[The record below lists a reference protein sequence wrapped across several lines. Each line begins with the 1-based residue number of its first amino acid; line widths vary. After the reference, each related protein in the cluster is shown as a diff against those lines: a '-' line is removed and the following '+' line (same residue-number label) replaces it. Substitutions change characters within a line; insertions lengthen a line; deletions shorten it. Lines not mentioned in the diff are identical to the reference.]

1 MGVVVPDISL
11 ATAKDLNATA
21 LYFDKIGFKPLKLG
35 SDILWLDMEAGSF
48 WRRQASSQ

>member
-1 MGVVVPDISL
+1 
-11 ATAKDLNATA
+11 LNATA